1 MFPTVTRQILSEHSD
16 EVWFLRFS
24 NNGKYLATGSK
35 DMTVILW
42 KIEVLKNYVLKN
54 YVLSTFQIFYYIY
67 EDFQFLISR
76 NTAEFRFITLNCT
89 H

>member
-1 MFPTVTRQILSEHSD
+1 MFPTETRQVLSEHSD

-42 KIEVLKNYVLKN
+42 KVEVFGVIVFVL
-54 YVLSTFQIFYYIY
+54 Y
-67 EDFQFLISR
+67 
-76 NTAEFRFITLNCT
+76 NTCQY
-89 H
+89 